1 VHLCVACLCD
11 SSFLGSDD
19 NTETTEGQEH
29 RELFRV
35 YFLRLKRMLKITRAV
50 LSEKEISLQLD
61 GRVSGQWVGL
71 LRETAESVLAEG
83 VRLTVDLK
91 NISFIDCEGIA
102 LIRNLI
108 ERGVGHTNPPLFVA
122 EQINKCKDAPA

>member
-1 VHLCVACLCD
+1 
-11 SSFLGSDD
+11 
-19 NTETTEGQEH
+19 
-29 RELFRV
+29 
-35 YFLRLKRMLKITRAV
+35 MLKITRAA

-102 LIRNLI
+102 LLRNLI
-108 ERGVGHTNPPLFVA
+108 ERGVRHANAPLFVA
-122 EQINKCKDAPA
+122 EQIKKCQAAPTDD